1 MFESFEE
8 AERDRGIKS
17 FLARWVGPVQRVE
30 AAETGIQRIALFFLS
45 LLSLAVVSGIVGP
58 AVYRNPESLKT
69 ALVLGSMA
77 LALYWSRS
85 RIVAS
90 VLLGLLLA
98 NALLHLRAPFSWVWV
113 LLALRAVQLTFGY
126 QRLRNL
132 G

>member
-17 FLARWVGPVQRVE
+17 FLARWAGPVRRVE
-30 AAETGIQRIALFFLS
+30 TAEAGIQRITLFF
-45 LLSLAVVSGIVGP
+45 LSLAVVSGIVGP
-58 AVYRNPESLKT
+58 TVYGNPESLKI

-90 VLLGLLLA
+90 VLLGLLLV
-98 NALLHLRAPFSWVWV
+98 NALLHLRALFSWIWV
-113 LLALRAVQLTFGY
+113 LLALRAVQLAFGY
-126 QRLRNL
+126 QRLRSR